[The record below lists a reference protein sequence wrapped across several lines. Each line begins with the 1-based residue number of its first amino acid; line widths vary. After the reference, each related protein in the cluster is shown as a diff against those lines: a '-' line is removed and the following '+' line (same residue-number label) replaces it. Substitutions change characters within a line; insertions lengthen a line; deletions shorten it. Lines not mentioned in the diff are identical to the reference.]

1 MIPIYCFN
9 FQPSSYRLI
18 FEKKQE
24 KITWRMIILRCVL
37 EFLKC
42 LGWPPPLFCIS
53 EHPTHK
59 KAFNNNNNDDDY
71 N

>member
-1 MIPIYCFN
+1 MENDNTAMCARI
-9 FQPSSYRLI
+9 
-18 FEKKQE
+18 
-24 KITWRMIILRCVL
+24 
-37 EFLKC
+37 FLKC